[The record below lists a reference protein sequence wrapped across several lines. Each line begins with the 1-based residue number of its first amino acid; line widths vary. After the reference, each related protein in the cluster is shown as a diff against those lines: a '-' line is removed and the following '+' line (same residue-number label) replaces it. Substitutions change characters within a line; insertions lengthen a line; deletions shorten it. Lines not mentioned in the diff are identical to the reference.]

1 MARPLDA
8 RARVR
13 HLSDL
18 TSEESWIEEEGV
30 SVAYPGMLVVVYR
43 DEEANNG
50 VYRLK
55 HRNFRLQENW
65 VKVEGS
71 GGTVNIISS
80 DQSIEVTKSDGKID
94 LKVKPRW
101 EGKTISSKDKTVK
114 ISKVETGLDMS
125 IADSFA
131 SRDASIEIAPDPETG
146 KIDLCLKRNVR
157 ESFGFINIV
166 VKINSNYTIPPYDGE
181 LEKEHFIGFKYSIM
195 ANSESDVKAT
205 LYAYGGKLKTIDI
218 SGGTYLDVLLIDWK
232 SVDGEWH
239 PVFAI
244 GGATLDSSRPDP
256 SVPTITITIVNLE
269 WNLVNPDKT
278 NVSEPFEI
286 PALDD
291 AEMEIAQD
299 VWNL

>member
-8 RARVR
+8 RARVQ
-13 HLSDL
+13 HLADL
-18 TSEESWIEEEGV
+18 TSEESWIPEDGV
-30 SVAYPGMLVVVYR
+30 SVAYPGMLVAVYK
-43 DEEANNG
+43 DEDEANNG

-55 HRNFRLQENW
+55 RRNFRLHENW
-65 VKVEGS
+65 IKVEGQAAS
-71 GGTVNIISS
+71 PVDIISS
-80 DQSIEVTKSDGKID
+80 DQSVEVAKTNDGKID
-94 LKVKPRW
+94 LR
-101 EGKTISSKDKTVK
+101 
-114 ISKVETGLDMS
+114 
-125 IADSFA
+125 F
-131 SRDASIEIAPDPETG
+131 
-146 KIDLCLKRNVR
+146 KRNVK

-166 VKINSNYTIPPYDGE
+166 VKIDSNYTILPYDGE
-181 LEKEHFIGFKYSIM
+181 LGKEHFLGFKYSIM
-195 ANSESDVKAT
+195 ADSESDVKAT
-205 LYAYGGKLKTIDI
+205 LYSYGGELKTIDI